1 MMFFQEWFLKPG
13 DTVAQFDNICD
24 VLSNKASTYDGVLT
38 NLYYWV
44 DDIAQTGDPL
54 VDVEIAGSG
63 AELEPV
69 ATPAEEEAAA
79 TPAAASAPTPAK
91 PASLLPV
98 RSAHAGDK

>member
-1 MMFFQEWFLKPG
+1 MTKF
-13 DTVAQFDNICD
+13 
-24 VLSNKASTYDGVLT
+24 
-38 NLYYWV
+38 YYGMN
-44 DDIAQTGDPL
+44 DIVQTGDIL
-54 VDVEIAGSG
+54 VDVEITGSG
-63 AELEPV
+63 AEPKPV